1 MEMDFSVF
9 VVFASTVRDIVL
21 TRGSLGIGWVKY
33 TTYSHTHPAV
43 FQPVLTSSAM
53 LRFVSKC

>member
-1 MEMDFSVF
+1 MEFPFF

-21 TRGSLGIGWVKY
+21 TCGTLGIGWVKY
-33 TTYSHTHPAV
+33 TTYSHTQPAV

-53 LRFVSKC
+53 L

>member
-1 MEMDFSVF
+1 MEMEFSVF

-21 TRGSLGIGWVKY
+21 TCGTLGIGWVKY
-33 TTYSHTHPAV
+33 TTYSHTQPAV

-53 LRFVSKC
+53 L